1 MIRFE
6 MKNYNTILTVKHQ
19 KYQHHYQVKLTK
31 MNISQGKKYYP
42 LENSNDRTMQ
52 IYIFFFR
59 RTFGNQIKKQIGAL
73 KPFNCFNKIYELK

>member
-1 MIRFE
+1 
-6 MKNYNTILTVKHQ
+6 
-19 KYQHHYQVKLTK
+19 